1 MKFFI
6 ILFFFFILSGCNQ
19 TKTVMICGDHV
30 CVNKLEAK
38 QYFEENLSI
47 EVKIL
52 NQNKNKEDDLVQL
65 NLDSSFENKRK
76 ISIKKKENTDK
87 SIKTLSKNE
96 IKDIKNKIAKKN
108 KINKTKK
115 NKLIVKSES
124 KLGNNSKKSVKV
136 NKNIYE
142 VVDVCTIIEKCSIE
156 EISKYLIDQGNE
168 RDYPDITIK
177 EQKL

>member
-1 MKFFI
+1 
-6 ILFFFFILSGCNQ
+6 
-19 TKTVMICGDHV
+19 MICGDHV
-30 CVNKLEAK
+30 CINKLEAK

-52 NQNKNKEDDLVQL
+52 NQDKNKEEDLVQL
-65 NLDSSFENKRK
+65 NLDSSFENKKK
-76 ISIKKKENTDK
+76 ISIKKKENTEK

-115 NKLIVKSES
+115 NKLSVKSEI
-124 KLGNNSKKSVKV
+124 KIDNTDKKSFKA

-156 EISKYLIDQGNE
+156 EISKYLINQGKK
-168 RDYPDITIK
+168 RDYPDITLK
-177 EQKL
+177 ERKL

>member
-1 MKFFI
+1 
-6 ILFFFFILSGCNQ
+6 
-19 TKTVMICGDHV
+19 MICGDNV
-30 CVNKLEAK
+30 CINKLEDK

-52 NQNKNKEDDLVQL
+52 NQNKNKEEDLVQL

-76 ISIKKKENTDK
+76 ISIKKKENTEK

-115 NKLIVKSES
+115 NKLIVKSEN
-124 KLGNNSKKSVKV
+124 KLNNTSKKSVKV

-142 VVDVCTIIEKCSIE
+142 VVDVCTIIKKCSIE

-177 EQKL
+177 ERKL

>member
-1 MKFFI
+1 
-6 ILFFFFILSGCNQ
+6 
-19 TKTVMICGDHV
+19 MICGDHV
-30 CVNKLEAK
+30 CINKLEAK

-52 NQNKNKEDDLVQL
+52 NQNKIKEEDLVQL
-65 NLDSSFENKRK
+65 NLNNSFENKRK
-76 ISIKKKENTDK
+76 ISIKKKEKTEK

-108 KINKTKK
+108 IKSKTKK
-115 NKLIVKSES
+115 NKLSVKSEN
-124 KLGNNSKKSVKV
+124 KLNNISKKSVKV

>member
-1 MKFFI
+1 
-6 ILFFFFILSGCNQ
+6 
-19 TKTVMICGDHV
+19 MICGDHV

>member
-1 MKFFI
+1 
-6 ILFFFFILSGCNQ
+6 
-19 TKTVMICGDHV
+19 MICGDHV
-30 CVNKLEAK
+30 CINKLEAK

-52 NQNKNKEDDLVQL
+52 NQDKNKEVDLVQL
-65 NLDSSFENKRK
+65 NLDNSSENKRK
-76 ISIKKKENTDK
+76 ISIKKKENTEK

-108 KINKTKK
+108 KINRTKK
-115 NKLIVKSES
+115 NKLSVKSEI
-124 KLGNNSKKSVKV
+124 KIDNTNKKSFKV

-177 EQKL
+177 ERKL

>member
-1 MKFFI
+1 
-6 ILFFFFILSGCNQ
+6 
-19 TKTVMICGDHV
+19 MICGDHV
-30 CVNKLEAK
+30 CINKLEAK
-38 QYFEENLSI
+38 QYFEDNLSI

-52 NQNKNKEDDLVQL
+52 NQDKNKEEDLVQL
-65 NLDSSFENKRK
+65 NLDNSFENKRK
-76 ISIKKKENTDK
+76 ISIKKKENTEK

-108 KINKTKK
+108 KINRTKK
-115 NKLIVKSES
+115 NKLSVKSEI
-124 KLGNNSKKSVKV
+124 KIDNNNKKSLKV

-156 EISKYLIDQGNE
+156 EISKYLINQGKK
-168 RDYPDITIK
+168 RDYPDITLK

>member
-1 MKFFI
+1 
-6 ILFFFFILSGCNQ
+6 
-19 TKTVMICGDHV
+19 MICGDHV
-30 CVNKLEAK
+30 CINKLEAK

-52 NQNKNKEDDLVQL
+52 NQNKNKEEDLVQL
-65 NLDSSFENKRK
+65 NLNSRFENKRK
-76 ISIKKKENTDK
+76 ISIKKKEDTEK
-87 SIKTLSKNE
+87 SIKTLSKKE

-108 KINKTKK
+108 RINKTKK
-115 NKLIVKSES
+115 NKLSIKSEN
-124 KLGNNSKKSVKV
+124 KLDDINKKKSVEV
-136 NKNIYE
+136 NKNIYG

-156 EISKYLIDQGNE
+156 EISKYLIDQGKE

>member
-1 MKFFI
+1 
-6 ILFFFFILSGCNQ
+6 
-19 TKTVMICGDHV
+19 MICGDHV

-168 RDYPDITIK
+168 RDYPDIKIK
-177 EQKL
+177 ERKL

>member
-1 MKFFI
+1 
-6 ILFFFFILSGCNQ
+6 
-19 TKTVMICGDHV
+19 MICGDHV
-30 CVNKLEAK
+30 CINKLEAK

-52 NQNKNKEDDLVQL
+52 NQDKNKEEDLVQL
-65 NLDSSFENKRK
+65 NLDNSFENKRK
-76 ISIKKKENTDK
+76 ISIKKKENTEK

-108 KINKTKK
+108 KINRTKK
-115 NKLIVKSES
+115 NKLSVKSEI
-124 KLGNNSKKSVKV
+124 KIDNTNKKSFKV

-156 EISKYLIDQGNE
+156 EISKYLINQGKK
-168 RDYPDITIK
+168 RDYPDITLK
-177 EQKL
+177 ERKL

>member
-1 MKFFI
+1 
-6 ILFFFFILSGCNQ
+6 
-19 TKTVMICGDHV
+19 MICGDHV
-30 CVNKLEAK
+30 CINKLEAK
-38 QYFEENLSI
+38 QYFEDNLSI

-52 NQNKNKEDDLVQL
+52 NQDKNKEEDLVQL
-65 NLDSSFENKRK
+65 NLDNSFENKRK
-76 ISIKKKENTDK
+76 ISIKKKENTEK

-108 KINKTKK
+108 KINRTKK
-115 NKLIVKSES
+115 NKLRDKSEI
-124 KLGNNSKKSVKV
+124 KIDNTNKKSFKV

-177 EQKL
+177 ERKL

>member
-1 MKFFI
+1 
-6 ILFFFFILSGCNQ
+6 
-19 TKTVMICGDHV
+19 MICGDHV
-30 CVNKLEAK
+30 CINKLEAK

-52 NQNKNKEDDLVQL
+52 NQNKNKEEDLVQL
-65 NLDSSFENKRK
+65 NLNSSFESKRK
-76 ISIKKKENTDK
+76 ISIKKKENTEK
-87 SIKTLSKNE
+87 SIKTLSKKE

-108 KINKTKK
+108 KKNKIKK
-115 NKLIVKSES
+115 NKLSVKSEN
-124 KLGNNSKKSVKV
+124 KLNNISKKSVKV

-168 RDYPDITIK
+168 RNYPDITIK
-177 EQKL
+177 ERKL

>member
-1 MKFFI
+1 
-6 ILFFFFILSGCNQ
+6 
-19 TKTVMICGDHV
+19 MICGDHV
-30 CVNKLEAK
+30 CINKLEAK

-52 NQNKNKEDDLVQL
+52 NQNKNKEEDLVQL

-76 ISIKKKENTDK
+76 ISIKKKENTEK

-108 KINKTKK
+108 KINRTKK
-115 NKLIVKSES
+115 NKLSVKSEI
-124 KLGNNSKKSVKV
+124 KIDNTNKKSLKV

-156 EISKYLIDQGNE
+156 EISKYLIDQGKE
-168 RDYPDITIK
+168 RDYPDITLK

>member
-6 ILFFFFILSGCNQ
+6 ILFFFFIFSGCNK

-30 CVNKLEAK
+30 CINKLEAK

-52 NQNKNKEDDLVQL
+52 NQNKNKEEDLVQL
-65 NLDSSFENKRK
+65 NLNSSFENKRK
-76 ISIKKKENTDK
+76 ISIKKKENTKK
-87 SIKTLSKNE
+87 SIKTLSENE

-108 KINKTKK
+108 KKNKTKK
-115 NKLIVKSES
+115 NKLSVKSEN
-124 KLGNNSKKSVKV
+124 KLNNISKKSVKV

-177 EQKL
+177 ERKL

>member
-6 ILFFFFILSGCNQ
+6 ILFFFFIFSGCNK

-30 CVNKLEAK
+30 CINKLEAK

-52 NQNKNKEDDLVQL
+52 NQNKNKEEDLVQL
-65 NLDSSFENKRK
+65 NLNSSFENKRK
-76 ISIKKKENTDK
+76 ISIKKKENTEK

-96 IKDIKNKIAKKN
+96 IKNIKSKIAKKN

-115 NKLIVKSES
+115 NKLSVKSEI
-124 KLGNNSKKSVKV
+124 KIDNTNKKSFKV

-168 RDYPDITIK
+168 RNYPDITIK
-177 EQKL
+177 ERKL

>member
-1 MKFFI
+1 
-6 ILFFFFILSGCNQ
+6 
-19 TKTVMICGDHV
+19 MICGDHV
-30 CVNKLEAK
+30 CINKLEAK

-47 EVKIL
+47 EVKII
-52 NQNKNKEDDLVQL
+52 NQNTNKEEDLVQL
-65 NLDSSFENKRK
+65 NLNSSFENKRK
-76 ISIKKKENTDK
+76 ISIKKKENTEK

-108 KINKTKK
+108 KKNKTKK
-115 NKLIVKSES
+115 NKFRLKSEN
-124 KLGNNSKKSVKV
+124 KLNNISKKSVKV

-177 EQKL
+177 ERKL

>member
-1 MKFFI
+1 
-6 ILFFFFILSGCNQ
+6 
-19 TKTVMICGDHV
+19 MICGDHV
-30 CVNKLEAK
+30 CINKLEAK

-52 NQNKNKEDDLVQL
+52 NQNKNKEEDLVQL
-65 NLDSSFENKRK
+65 NLNSRFENKRK
-76 ISIKKKENTDK
+76 ISIKKKEDTEK
-87 SIKTLSKNE
+87 SIKTLSKKE

-115 NKLIVKSES
+115 NKLSIKSEN
-124 KLGNNSKKSVKV
+124 KLDDINKKKSVEV
-136 NKNIYE
+136 NKNIYG

-156 EISKYLIDQGNE
+156 EISKYLIDQGKE

>member
-1 MKFFI
+1 
-6 ILFFFFILSGCNQ
+6 
-19 TKTVMICGDHV
+19 MICGDHV
-30 CVNKLEAK
+30 CINKLEAK

-52 NQNKNKEDDLVQL
+52 NQYKNKEEDLVQL
-65 NLDSSFENKRK
+65 NLDNSFENKRK
-76 ISIKKKENTDK
+76 ISIKKKENTEK

-108 KINKTKK
+108 KINRTKK
-115 NKLIVKSES
+115 NKLSVKSEI
-124 KLGNNSKKSVKV
+124 KIDNTNKKSLKV

-156 EISKYLIDQGNE
+156 EISKYLINQGKK
-168 RDYPDITIK
+168 RDYPDITLK

>member
-1 MKFFI
+1 
-6 ILFFFFILSGCNQ
+6 
-19 TKTVMICGDHV
+19 MICGDHV
-30 CVNKLEAK
+30 CINKLEAK
-38 QYFEENLSI
+38 QYFEDNLSI

-52 NQNKNKEDDLVQL
+52 NQDKNKEEDLVQL
-65 NLDSSFENKRK
+65 NLDNSFENKRK
-76 ISIKKKENTDK
+76 ISIKKKENTEK

-108 KINKTKK
+108 KINRTKK
-115 NKLIVKSES
+115 NKLSVKSEI
-124 KLGNNSKKSVKV
+124 KIDNTNKKSFKV

-156 EISKYLIDQGNE
+156 EISKYLINQGKK
-168 RDYPDITIK
+168 RDYPDITLK

>member
-1 MKFFI
+1 
-6 ILFFFFILSGCNQ
+6 
-19 TKTVMICGDHV
+19 MICGDHI
-30 CVNKLEAK
+30 CINKLEAK

-52 NQNKNKEDDLVQL
+52 NQYKNKEEDLVQL
-65 NLDSSFENKRK
+65 NLDNSFENKRK
-76 ISIKKKENTDK
+76 ISIKKKENTEK

-108 KINKTKK
+108 KINRTKK
-115 NKLIVKSES
+115 NKLSVKSEI
-124 KLGNNSKKSVKV
+124 KIDNTNKKSLKV

-156 EISKYLIDQGNE
+156 EISKYLINQGKK
-168 RDYPDITIK
+168 RDYPDITLK

>member
-1 MKFFI
+1 
-6 ILFFFFILSGCNQ
+6 
-19 TKTVMICGDHV
+19 MICGDHV
-30 CVNKLEAK
+30 CINKLEAK

-52 NQNKNKEDDLVQL
+52 NQNTNKEEDLVQL
-65 NLDSSFENKRK
+65 NLNSSFENKRK
-76 ISIKKKENTDK
+76 ISIKKKENTEK

-108 KINKTKK
+108 KKNKKNKTKK
-115 NKLIVKSES
+115 NKLSIKSEN
-124 KLGNNSKKSVKV
+124 KLNNISKKSVKV

-142 VVDVCTIIEKCSIE
+142 IVDVCTIIEKCSIE

-177 EQKL
+177 ERKL

>member
-1 MKFFI
+1 
-6 ILFFFFILSGCNQ
+6 
-19 TKTVMICGDHV
+19 MICGDHV
-30 CVNKLEAK
+30 CINKLEAK

-52 NQNKNKEDDLVQL
+52 NQDKNKEEDLVQL
-65 NLDSSFENKRK
+65 NLDSSFENKK
-76 ISIKKKENTDK
+76 EISIKKKENTEK

-96 IKDIKNKIAKKN
+96 IKDIKSKIAKKN

-115 NKLIVKSES
+115 NKLSVKSEI
-124 KLGNNSKKSVKV
+124 KIDNTDQKSFKV

-156 EISKYLIDQGNE
+156 EISKYLINQGKK
-168 RDYPDITIK
+168 RDYPDITLK
-177 EQKL
+177 ERKL

>member
-1 MKFFI
+1 
-6 ILFFFFILSGCNQ
+6 
-19 TKTVMICGDHV
+19 MICGDHV
-30 CVNKLEAK
+30 CINKLEAK

-52 NQNKNKEDDLVQL
+52 NQYKNKEEDLVQL
-65 NLDSSFENKRK
+65 NLDNSFENKRK
-76 ISIKKKENTDK
+76 ISIKKKENTEK

-177 EQKL
+177 ERKL

>member
-6 ILFFFFILSGCNQ
+6 ILFFFFIFSGCNK

-30 CVNKLEAK
+30 CINKLEAK

-52 NQNKNKEDDLVQL
+52 NQNTNKEEDLVQL
-65 NLDSSFENKRK
+65 NLNSSFENKRK
-76 ISIKKKENTDK
+76 ISIKKKENTEK

-108 KINKTKK
+108 KKNKTKK
-115 NKLIVKSES
+115 NKLSVKSEN
-124 KLGNNSKKSVKV
+124 KLNNISKKSVKV

-142 VVDVCTIIEKCSIE
+142 VVDVCTIIKKCSIE
-156 EISKYLIDQGNE
+156 EISKYLINQGNE
-168 RDYPDITIK
+168 RNYPDITIK
-177 EQKL
+177 ERKL

>member
-1 MKFFI
+1 
-6 ILFFFFILSGCNQ
+6 
-19 TKTVMICGDHV
+19 MICGDHV
-30 CVNKLEAK
+30 CINKLEAK

-52 NQNKNKEDDLVQL
+52 NQDKNKEEDLVQL
-65 NLDSSFENKRK
+65 NLNSSFENKRK
-76 ISIKKKENTDK
+76 ISIKKKENTEK

-96 IKDIKNKIAKKN
+96 IKDIKNRIAKKN

-115 NKLIVKSES
+115 NKLSVKSEI
-124 KLGNNSKKSVKV
+124 KIDNTNKKSFKV

-142 VVDVCTIIEKCSIE
+142 VVDVCTIIKKCSIE

-177 EQKL
+177 ERKL

>member
-1 MKFFI
+1 
-6 ILFFFFILSGCNQ
+6 
-19 TKTVMICGDHV
+19 MICGDHV
-30 CVNKLEAK
+30 CINKLEAK

-52 NQNKNKEDDLVQL
+52 NQNKNKEEDLVQL
-65 NLDSSFENKRK
+65 NLNSSFENKRK
-76 ISIKKKENTDK
+76 ISIKKKENTEK

-108 KINKTKK
+108 KKNKTKK
-115 NKLIVKSES
+115 NKLSVKSEN
-124 KLGNNSKKSVKV
+124 KLNNISKKSVKV

>member
-1 MKFFI
+1 MKVFI
-6 ILFFFFILSGCNQ
+6 ILFFFLILSGCNK

-30 CVNKLEAK
+30 CINKLEAK
-38 QYFEENLSI
+38 QFFEENLSI

-52 NQNKNKEDDLVQL
+52 NQDKNKEEDLVQL
-65 NLDSSFENKRK
+65 NLDSSFENKKK
-76 ISIKKKENTDK
+76 ISIKKKENTEK

-96 IKDIKNKIAKKN
+96 IKDIKKKIAKKN

-115 NKLIVKSES
+115 NKLSVKSET
-124 KLGNNSKKSVKV
+124 KINNTDQKSFKV

-156 EISKYLIDQGNE
+156 EISKYLINQGKK
-168 RDYPDITIK
+168 RDYPDITLK

>member
-1 MKFFI
+1 
-6 ILFFFFILSGCNQ
+6 
-19 TKTVMICGDHV
+19 MICGDHV
-30 CVNKLEAK
+30 CINKLEAK
-38 QYFEENLSI
+38 QFFEENLSI

-52 NQNKNKEDDLVQL
+52 NQDKNKEEDLVQL
-65 NLDSSFENKRK
+65 NLDSSFENKKK
-76 ISIKKKENTDK
+76 ISIKKKENTEK

-115 NKLIVKSES
+115 NKLSVKSEI
-124 KLGNNSKKSVKV
+124 KIDNNNKKSLKV

-156 EISKYLIDQGNE
+156 EISKYLINQGKK
-168 RDYPDITIK
+168 RDYPDITLK

>member
-1 MKFFI
+1 MKVFI
-6 ILFFFFILSGCNQ
+6 ILFFFLILSGCNK

-30 CVNKLEAK
+30 CINKLEAK

-52 NQNKNKEDDLVQL
+52 NQDKNKEEDLVQL
-65 NLDSSFENKRK
+65 NLDNSFENKRK
-76 ISIKKKENTDK
+76 ISIKKKENTEK

-108 KINKTKK
+108 KINRTKK
-115 NKLIVKSES
+115 NKLSVKSEI
-124 KLGNNSKKSVKV
+124 KIDNTNKKSLKV

-177 EQKL
+177 ERKL

>member
-1 MKFFI
+1 
-6 ILFFFFILSGCNQ
+6 
-19 TKTVMICGDHV
+19 MICGDHV
-30 CVNKLEAK
+30 CINKLEAK
-38 QYFEENLSI
+38 QYFEDNLSI

-52 NQNKNKEDDLVQL
+52 NQDKNKEEDLVQL
-65 NLDSSFENKRK
+65 NLDNSFENKRK
-76 ISIKKKENTDK
+76 ISIKKKENTEK

-108 KINKTKK
+108 KINRTKK
-115 NKLIVKSES
+115 NKLSVKSEI
-124 KLGNNSKKSVKV
+124 KIDNTNKKSFKV